1 MDSILRKK
9 ELLQPIR
16 PSLGI
21 QPEVSQLAAA
31 NQTTFFYKVYIV
43 IFVAILCA
51 ITAFG
56 LFKMYNHESQWITV
70 PPDNTIL
77 YSIEPGIKL
86 PDIVEVCLNQSINGH
101 CFTSYEKYVTDC
113 TLMACDGFSTVVDL
127 TDIDMNAV
135 TYNRKLFLIP
145 PNGIP
150 CSETGWCF
158 NGKCVETDDIRVKE
172 YYLSK
177 EETQS
182 MLIEKKEKAC
192 LMARGSDTSIDE
204 VMKHIGPDDDKFTV
218 DCRDSKPVRLHLFT
232 CENPAPSHKSKMCDM
247 AIPFKI
253 NLSVYV
259 SCMKN
264 KWQSFINE
272 SRSMLPQ
279 HLQDYCRFYNEEKE
293 LIKRKDGSQCANEDP
308 ASVCIAGRCVGNS

>member
-43 IFVAILCA
+43 IFIAILCA

-70 PPDNTIL
+70 PPDNTVS
-77 YSIEPGIKL
+77 YSLEPEMKL

-135 TYNRKLFLIP
+135 IYNRKLFLIP

-177 EETQS
+177 EQTQS
-182 MLIEKKEKAC
+182 ILIEKSEKAC
-192 LMARGSDTSIDE
+192 LMARGSDTSI
-204 VMKHIGPDDDKFTV
+204 GT
-218 DCRDSKPVRLHLFT
+218 
-232 CENPAPSHKSKMCDM
+232 
-247 AIPFKI
+247 
-253 NLSVYV
+253 
-259 SCMKN
+259 
-264 KWQSFINE
+264 
-272 SRSMLPQ
+272 
-279 HLQDYCRFYNEEKE
+279 FY
-293 LIKRKDGSQCANEDP
+293 
-308 ASVCIAGRCVGNS
+308 